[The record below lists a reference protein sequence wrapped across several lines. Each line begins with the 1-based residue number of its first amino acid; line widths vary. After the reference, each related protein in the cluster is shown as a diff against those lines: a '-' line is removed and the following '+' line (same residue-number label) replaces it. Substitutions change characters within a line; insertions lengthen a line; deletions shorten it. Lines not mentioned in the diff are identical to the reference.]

1 MFNLRT
7 QSKIYLRETIK
18 FWLKTIVALKPIFG
32 KILLHKDWLFFSP
45 HINAKT
51 STLRILFI
59 FQWSVKLQLSDRGW
73 VLKFQLEGD
82 KVQWLQTLCGRT
94 LIFLGK
100 SLYKD
105 IYIFFVHSGAPDL
118 IYPRPSLYEHIL
130 WMHLEKNRTY
140 ACTFPVQR
148 KEIDVVKVRFTM
160 RYSSRKLSN
169 DKVITTACNFW
180 RQIACSFQVMSG
192 NILFLGN
199 EVFEI
204 PPFFQTWPGDLG
216 KKVHACL
223 LRFSALKNEIAWKA
237 EWRIRAQGLSHPI
250 WRLSERAVFSL
261 INQVLKMFL

>member
-32 KILLHKDWLFFSP
+32 KILLHKDWLFFCP

-118 IYPRPSLYEHIL
+118 IYPGTSLYEHIL
-130 WMHLEKNRTY
+130 WMHLEKSGLTHAHFLNNSRKLVNV
-140 ACTFPVQR
+140 VQ
-148 KEIDVVKVRFTM
+148 VRFTM
-160 RYSSRKLSN
+160 MYSSRKLN
-169 DKVITTACNFW
+169 NKKVITTACNFW
-180 RQIACSFQVMSG
+180 RQIACSFQVYGLSQFDSK
-192 NILFLGN
+192 NSVLNFALF
-199 EVFEI
+199 F
-204 PPFFQTWPGDLG
+204 TWPTLTSQAVLSDN
-216 KKVHACL
+216 
-223 LRFSALKNEIAWKA
+223 FSDRSTK
-237 EWRIRAQGLSHPI
+237 IRAQKQQFLIANMSEILASIELKLHSVFI
-250 WRLSERAVFSL
+250 WFTLNTFH
-261 INQVLKMFL
+261 

>member
-32 KILLHKDWLFFSP
+32 KILLHKDWLFFCP

-73 VLKFQLEGD
+73 VLKFQ
-82 KVQWLQTLCGRT
+82 LCGRT

-140 ACTFPVQR
+140 ACTFQVQR
-148 KEIDVVKVRFTM
+148 KKITVVKVRFTI
-160 RYSSRKLSN
+160 RYFSRKLTN
-169 DKVITTACNFW
+169 EMVITTACNF
-180 RQIACSFQVMSG
+180 RRKIACTFQVLSG
-192 NILFLGN
+192 NIL
-199 EVFEI
+199 
-204 PPFFQTWPGDLG
+204 
-216 KKVHACL
+216 
-223 LRFSALKNEIAWKA
+223 
-237 EWRIRAQGLSHPI
+237 
-250 WRLSERAVFSL
+250 
-261 INQVLKMFL
+261 

>member
-105 IYIFFVHSGAPDL
+105 IYIYFLSTVELQTLYIQDL
-118 IYPRPSLYEHIL
+118 PYMNTFCECILKKIGPTHAHFKYNARKLPSL
-130 WMHLEKNRTY
+130 KS
-140 ACTFPVQR
+140 V
-148 KEIDVVKVRFTM
+148 
-160 RYSSRKLSN
+160 
-169 DKVITTACNFW
+169 
-180 RQIACSFQVMSG
+180 
-192 NILFLGN
+192 
-199 EVFEI
+199 
-204 PPFFQTWPGDLG
+204 
-216 KKVHACL
+216 L
-223 LRFSALKNEIAWKA
+223 L
-237 EWRIRAQGLSHPI
+237 
-250 WRLSERAVFSL
+250 
-261 INQVLKMFL
+261 